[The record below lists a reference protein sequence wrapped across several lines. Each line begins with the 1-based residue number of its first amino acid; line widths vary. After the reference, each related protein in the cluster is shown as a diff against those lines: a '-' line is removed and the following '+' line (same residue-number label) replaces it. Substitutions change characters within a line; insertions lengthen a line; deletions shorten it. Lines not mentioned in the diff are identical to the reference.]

1 MKKTIALLPGDGI
14 GKEVVDATLVVLK
27 KIEEKFGHE
36 FSYKEALIGGAAF
49 EKYETHFPDETR
61 EICKDV
67 DAILFGSVGG
77 PILEADL
84 PKWKNC
90 EANSL
95 LAIRKAFKFNANF
108 RPAVV
113 YPELKQIC
121 PLKDSIIK
129 DGVDVLIVR
138 ELTGDLYFG
147 EHKTYTENNEEH
159 ALDVATYSE
168 SQIRSIAHTA
178 FQAAMKRG
186 KLLHSVDKANVLD
199 TGKLWRKIVTD
210 VNQQYPEVKLEH
222 ILVDNC
228 AMQIIKNPAQFD
240 VILAPN
246 MFGDI
251 LSDAAAVLP
260 GSLGLTPSA
269 SFNEEGFGFYEPSG
283 GSAPDIAGKG
293 IANPIAQILSAS
305 MMLKFS
311 FNLILEAEAVEKAVS
326 TTLSQGYRTKDI
338 YFENEENLKLVSTL
352 DMAKAISDNL

>member
-14 GKEVVDATLVVLK
+14 GKEVVDATLIVLNR
-27 KIEEKFGHE
+27 IAEKFGHE
-36 FSYKEALIGGAAF
+36 FSYKEGLIGGVAY
-49 EKYETHFPDETR
+49 EKYNAHFPKETK
-61 EICKDV
+61 EICESV

-77 PILEADL
+77 PIDEANL
-84 PKWKNC
+84 PKWENC

-108 RPAVV
+108 RPAIV
-113 YPELKQIC
+113 YPELKEIC

-147 EHKTYTENNEEH
+147 DHKTYVEDNEEF

-168 SQIRSIAHTA
+168 SQIRSIAHIA
-178 FQAAMKRG
+178 FKAALKR
-186 KLLHSVDKANVLD
+186 KKVLHSVDKANVLD
-199 TGKLWRKIVTD
+199 TGKLWRKIVNE
-210 VNQQYPEVKLEH
+210 VHREYQQVKLNH

-251 LSDAAAVLP
+251 LSDSAAVLP

-269 SFNEEGFGFYEPSG
+269 SFNKEGFGFYEPSG

-311 FNLILEAEAVEKAVS
+311 FDLNAESEAIEKAVS
-326 TTLSQGYRTKDI
+326 NALSQGYRTRDI
-338 YFENEENLKLVSTL
+338 YIENKENLKLVSTL
-352 DMAKAISDNL
+352 EMANAISANL